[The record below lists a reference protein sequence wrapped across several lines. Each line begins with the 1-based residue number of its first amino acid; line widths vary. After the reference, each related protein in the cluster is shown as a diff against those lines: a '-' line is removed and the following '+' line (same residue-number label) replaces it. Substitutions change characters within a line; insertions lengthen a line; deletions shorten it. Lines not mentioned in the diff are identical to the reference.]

1 MESGGSVGVAVEL
14 RREAALREG
23 GNRVLDQLERGSHG
37 VRRVHMLR
45 FVSFFFNFAKE
56 VFR

>member
-37 VRRVHMLR
+37 VRPSRPQLR
-45 FVSFFFNFAKE
+45 FVFSFF
-56 VFR
+56 

>member
-45 FVSFFFNFAKE
+45 FVFSFFFNFA
-56 VFR
+56 